1 MHNDKLHKLDTNFYN
16 ILTISAH
23 KCQFHRN
30 NQNLVD
36 LIQYKSPKY
45 NMYTKRKYLH
55 KGSVY
60 FKAWMCREHVVS
72 VSDSISLSV
81 FNEA

>member
-30 NQNLVD
+30 ESQ
-36 LIQYKSPKY
+36 S
-45 NMYTKRKYLH
+45 
-55 KGSVY
+55 GG
-60 FKAWMCREHVVS
+60 F
-72 VSDSISLSV
+72 DSI
-81 FNEA
+81 